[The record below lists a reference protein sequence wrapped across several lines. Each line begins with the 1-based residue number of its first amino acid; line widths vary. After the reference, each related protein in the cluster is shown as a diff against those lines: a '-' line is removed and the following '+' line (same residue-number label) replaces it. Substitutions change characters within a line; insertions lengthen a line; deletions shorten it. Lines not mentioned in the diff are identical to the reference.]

1 MKAQLRLSVYSQA
14 SGRSLLLKSDIVVFS
29 YICTPVDANKDKEL
43 MTQGFLQCQCNKH
56 RLFSSAEQCPWSL

>member
-14 SGRSLLLKSDIVVFS
+14 SGRNLLLKSDIVVFS

-43 MTQGFLQCQCNKH
+43 MTQGFLQCPFSKH